1 MLRALGRVA
10 KCSSAPERIGSKEM
24 LSFRDEIRFGTA
36 WLCSRDCEPA
46 VSWPLC
52 APSSLPL
59 GQTPEQMPRISR
71 GFHLLMVT
79 AVAACCDWHQRL
91 CAGGVGGLVLAEPE
105 ESGLG
110 KVWAIVTL
118 VLGEDT
124 SVPCHRLSLG
134 GWR

>member
-1 MLRALGRVA
+1 MKL
-10 KCSSAPERIGSKEM
+10 
-24 LSFRDEIRFGTA
+24 D
-36 WLCSRDCEPA
+36 
-46 VSWPLC
+46 
-52 APSSLPL
+52 L
-59 GQTPEQMPRISR
+59 GQPGFALVTVSLRCAGHCVRLPHSPWARPLSRCPRISG
-71 GFHLLMVT
+71 GFHLLMAT